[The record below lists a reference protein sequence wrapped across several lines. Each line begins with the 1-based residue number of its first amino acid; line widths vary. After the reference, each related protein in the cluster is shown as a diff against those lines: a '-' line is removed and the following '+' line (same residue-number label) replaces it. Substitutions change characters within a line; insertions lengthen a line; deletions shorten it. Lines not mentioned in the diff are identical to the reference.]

1 MTYERALFSSAERE
15 KFSVSTLFLERKI
28 MSTKTTIKRISAI
41 AALALAF
48 GGLTSVASQAANPN
62 LFAIVATSGYATGSI
77 AQGFT
82 GGAAPTQIA
91 GPANFVTILNNG
103 SNSEYYTI
111 TGGATTSGATTGT
124 VAAAGSFSVATPAAG
139 TITVTGYV
147 ITGGAASATA
157 SDSITISVVTA
168 LSGTLYSS
176 SSVLAAKASYGG
188 APDSTSDAVFPITV
202 PAASVGA
209 VANFTVTEKDA
220 GGTPLSSGFK
230 SVAVQ
235 TTYGTIS
242 GVTGGSNTVGSSSSY
257 VTTTPTGVLGFSLNA
272 DGRAGESTVTVSVNG
287 VAVKS
292 YKVIFSGT
300 AAKIVLT
307 VINPVVAK
315 GTAGALY
322 SASKSITANIDAIQ
336 VQEFDAAGNA
346 VALNTLTLSL
356 VSSDAT
362 VATADAVATL
372 DTTGTISLGGNQVSG
387 NTVGGKAPSTTL
399 GGYSIAGV
407 AAGTAKFTAKDSTG
421 TLVSNEVSVRV
432 SSGVPTK
439 VEFTTDASEY
449 AIVSPVKLTAT
460 VSDAAGVVPAG
471 TYTVFDS
478 NGIII
483 PGSLSPLYNGL
494 GTNGGPITDI
504 KVDNTGTVTTVTN
517 APFSDGTFSISAT
530 GATGVTVTPAAY
542 NATSGGAT
550 AANAASDAAAEA
562 TDAANAATDA
572 ANAAAD
578 SADQATAAAQDAGD
592 KADAALAAVMALSQ
606 QVTDLLDKI
615 NALADENAQL
625 GETLAAQ
632 SDALAAQTAALAAQ
646 AKTVAAQTKALAA
659 QKALVARLVRK
670 AKA

>member
-1 MTYERALFSSAERE
+1 MT
-15 KFSVSTLFLERKI
+15 
-28 MSTKTTIKRISAI
+28 
-41 AALALAF
+41 
-48 GGLTSVASQAANPN
+48 
-62 LFAIVATSGYATGSI
+62 
-77 AQGFT
+77 
-82 GGAAPTQIA
+82 
-91 GPANFVTILNNG
+91 
-103 SNSEYYTI
+103 
-111 TGGATTSGATTGT
+111 
-124 VAAAGSFSVATPAAG
+124 
-139 TITVTGYV
+139 
-147 ITGGAASATA
+147 
-157 SDSITISVVTA
+157 
-168 LSGTLYSS
+168 
-176 SSVLAAKASYGG
+176 
-188 APDSTSDAVFPITV
+188 
-202 PAASVGA
+202 
-209 VANFTVTEKDA
+209 
-220 GGTPLSSGFK
+220 
-230 SVAVQ
+230 
-235 TTYGTIS
+235 
-242 GVTGGSNTVGSSSSY
+242 
-257 VTTTPTGVLGFSLNA
+257 A
-272 DGRAGESTVTVSVNG
+272 DGRSGTSTVAISVNG

-292 YKVIFSGT
+292 YVVTFSGA

-315 GTAGALY
+315 GTTGALY
-322 SASKSITANIDAIQ
+322 TASKSITANTNAIE

-346 VALNTLTLSL
+346 VALNTGTLSL

-362 VATADAVATL
+362 VATVDALGL
-372 DTTGTISLGGNQVSG
+372 DTTGTITFGVGSTVSG
-387 NTVGGKAPSTTL
+387 LTLGAISGGKATSTTV

-478 NGIII
+478 NGIIV
-483 PGSLSPLYNGL
+483 PGNILGGGAASPN
-494 GTNGGPITDI
+494 IT
-504 KVDNTGTVTTVTN
+504 VDNTGSVTSVVN
-517 APFSDGTFSISAT
+517 APFSDGTFSVSAT
-530 GATGVTVTPAAY
+530 GAAGVTVTPATY
-542 NATSGGAT
+542 NVTSGGAT

-646 AKTVAAQTKALAA
+646 TARLEAQAKTVAAQTKALAA

-670 AKA
+670 AGA